1 MMKKPKMILF
11 DYGQTLVNEARYN
24 AIRGMEAVLQYA
36 TENKYH
42 LSARQVQE
50 KADELNKEI
59 GRFAPSSDSGRL
71 QIELPNRVFAHY
83 LYESLGIKLDLP
95 PEEIDAVF
103 WNAEAPGKPT
113 EGIQEFLAFLFR
125 NGIRTGVISNIPYA
139 GKVVENKIRK
149 YIPDHCFEFIIASS
163 EYVFCKPS
171 PRIFQLALEKAGLAP
186 EEVWYVGDNYD
197 CDVAGARNA
206 GIFPVWY
213 LGAMRMHYKKKTDVM
228 MINHW
233 ERLQEYILSCEDE

>member
-11 DYGQTLVNEARYN
+11 DYGQTLVNETRYN

-59 GRFAPSSDSGRL
+59 GRFAPPSDSGRL

-139 GKVVENKIRK
+139 GKVVENKIQK
-149 YIPDHCFEFIIASS
+149 YIPDHCFEITLKKLTNPLLQRVHCLQQGIVVCSWKICFYNFAIAVNCSFRQS
-163 EYVFCKPS
+163 YSF
-171 PRIFQLALEKAGLAP
+171 L
-186 EEVWYVGDNYD
+186 
-197 CDVAGARNA
+197 
-206 GIFPVWY
+206 
-213 LGAMRMHYKKKTDVM
+213 
-228 MINHW
+228 
-233 ERLQEYILSCEDE
+233 